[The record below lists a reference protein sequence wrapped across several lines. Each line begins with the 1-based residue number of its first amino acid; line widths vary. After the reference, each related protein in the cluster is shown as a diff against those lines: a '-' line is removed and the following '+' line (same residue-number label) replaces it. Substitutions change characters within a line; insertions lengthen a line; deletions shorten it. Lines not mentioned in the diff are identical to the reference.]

1 MNTKKILLL
10 GTLLVFLASCADY
23 LEPYPNGDISS
34 EDIWEY
40 QNIVQ
45 GLVGQ
50 CYDYMDNNDGRGYNN
65 NNGAYLDCATDN
77 AVRTSTTDN
86 LRRLAVGA
94 ITTSQDPFRGY
105 WDIDYR
111 AINSVNTFL
120 KDRMGYN
127 TRFIVNADWN
137 TLVKN
142 RLQGEAFA
150 LRAWFQWD
158 LLQRFGG
165 KGLNGEML
173 GFPIVLEPLSVTDP
187 TNIPRNSYDE
197 CVQQILA
204 DCDSAYKYLPIAHR
218 DFLVPNIGD
227 RVYAGGR
234 YWGRLDGITTRA
246 IKSNV
251 YLTWASPLFNPGNDK
266 SRWEKAAQYAKEVID
281 FKLKVDNV
289 TNGFNP
295 VNQVNWFN
303 PNFPGIVFSSRYNN
317 TNDVMERMFYPGG
330 FQGTGS
336 MGASQ
341 ELVDAFPMKNGYPI
355 TDPKS
360 LYNPADPFKDRDPRF
375 YSAIFYNN
383 AQAKKNNTGAVMYT
397 FENWEGGKDQAN
409 ATSTNSRTNYHIKK
423 MVWMGL
429 NWSDASPNRQPHSKF
444 YIRWAHMCL
453 NFAEAANH
461 VVGPTD
467 AAKFGLSAKD
477 AIKYLRTRKTYD
489 GASMWATDPY
499 LDEVA
504 AAGETSFDDLVKNE
518 RRLET
523 CFEGFRFYDLRR
535 WGASLAE
542 LNKPV
547 HGAKIIKNEDGTFTY
562 NLNVEVEPRQFSSHF
577 LPIPYDEMLRM
588 DKLVQNEGWEAWK

>member
-1 MNTKKILLL
+1 MNTKNILLL
-10 GTLLVFLASCADY
+10 GTLLVFLASCKDY

-34 EDIWEY
+34 EEIWKY
-40 QNIVQ
+40 QDIVQ

-94 ITTSQDPFRGY
+94 VTTSQDPFRAY

-120 KDRMGYN
+120 KDRRGYN
-127 TRFIVNADWN
+127 TRFIVNNDWN

-165 KGLNGEML
+165 KGLDGQML
-173 GFPIVLEPLSVTDP
+173 GYPIVLEPLSVTEH
-187 TNIPRNSYDE
+187 TNLPRNTYDD
-197 CVQQILA
+197 CVKQILA

-218 DFLVPNIGD
+218 DFLVPNTGD
-227 RVYAGGR
+227 RVYAGAK
-234 YWGRLDGITTRA
+234 YWGRMDGITTRA
-246 IKSNV
+246 IKANV
-251 YLTWASPLFNPGNDK
+251 YLTWASPLFNAGNDK
-266 SRWEKAAQYAKEVID
+266 SRWEMAAKYAKEVID
-281 FKLKVDNV
+281 FKLTVDNV
-289 TNGFNP
+289 SKGFVPANG
-295 VNQVNWFN
+295 VNWFD
-303 PNFPGIVFSSRYNN
+303 PNFPGIVFASRYNN
-317 TNDVMERMFYPGG
+317 GNDAMERMFYPGG

-341 ELVDAFPMKNGYPI
+341 DLVDAFPMKNGYPI

-360 LYNPADPFKDRDPRF
+360 GYNPADPYKDRDPRF
-375 YSAIFYNN
+375 YSVIFHNN
-383 AQAKKNNTGAVMYT
+383 AKSIRAGKTEVMYT

-429 NWSDASPNRQPHSKF
+429 NWKDASPNRQPHSKF

-477 AIKYLRTRKTYD
+477 AIKYLRTRKSYD
-489 GASMWATDPY
+489 GAAGLATDPY
-499 LDEVA
+499 LDEVS
-504 AAGETSFDDLVKNE
+504 AAGETTFDQFVKNE
-518 RRLET
+518 RRIET

-535 WGASLAE
+535 WGTPLAE

-547 HGAKIIKNEDGTFTY
+547 RGAQIIKNADIGRAH
-562 NLNVEVEPRQFSSHF
+562 V
-577 LPIPYDEMLRM
+577 
-588 DKLVQNEGWEAWK
+588 

>member
-1 MNTKKILLL
+1 MNTKNILLL
-10 GTLLVFLASCADY
+10 GTLLVSFASCTDY
-23 LEPYPNGDISS
+23 LEPYPNGDISR
-34 EDIWEY
+34 EDIWKY
-40 QNIVQ
+40 QDMVQ

-86 LRRLAVGA
+86 LRRLALGA
-94 ITTSQDPFRGY
+94 ITTGQDPFRGY
-105 WDIDYR
+105 WDYDYR

-120 KDRMGYN
+120 KDRRGYN
-127 TRFIVNADWN
+127 TRFLVNPTFN
-137 TLVKN
+137 KLVKN

-165 KGLNGEML
+165 KGMDGQML
-173 GFPIVLEPLSVTDP
+173 GYPIVLEPLSVTEP
-187 TNIPRNSYDE
+187 INLPRNTYDE
-197 CVQQILA
+197 CVKQILA
-204 DCDSAYKYLPIAHR
+204 DCDSAYKYLPLAHR
-218 DFLVPNIGD
+218 DFLVPNVAE
-227 RVYAGGR
+227 RVYAGGK

-266 SRWEKAAQYAKEVID
+266 SRWELAAQNAKEVLD

-289 TNGFNP
+289 TNGFKP
-295 VNQVNWFN
+295 GDAVNWFN
-303 PNFPGIVFSSRYNN
+303 PNSPEIVFSSRYNN
-317 TNDVMERMFYPGG
+317 TNDAMERMFYPGG
-330 FQGTGS
+330 FQGNGT

-375 YSAIFYNN
+375 YSVIFHNDAKAIRSG
-383 AQAKKNNTGAVMYT
+383 KTEVMYT
-397 FENWEGGKDQAN
+397 FENFEGGKDQAN

-429 NWSDASPNRQPHSKF
+429 NWKDAAPNRQPHSKF

-453 NFAEAANH
+453 NFAEASNH
-461 VVGPTD
+461 VVGPVD

-489 GASMWATDPY
+489 GAAMWATDPY

-504 AAGETSFDDLVKNE
+504 AAGEASFDNLVKNE

-523 CFEGFRFYDLRR
+523 CFEGFRFYDMRR
-535 WGASLAE
+535 WGASISE
-542 LNKPV
+542 LSKPV
-547 HGAKIIKNEDGTFTY
+547 HGAKIIKGADGKFTY
-562 NLNVEVEPRQFSSHF
+562 DLNVEVEQRQYSSRF

-588 DKLVQNEGWEAWK
+588 DKLVQNEGWDAWK

>member
-1 MNTKKILLL
+1 MNTKNILLL
-10 GTLLVFLASCADY
+10 GTLLVFLASCKDY

-34 EDIWEY
+34 EEIWKY
-40 QNIVQ
+40 QDIVQ

-94 ITTSQDPFRGY
+94 VTTSQDPFRAY

-120 KDRMGYN
+120 KDRRGYN
-127 TRFIVNADWN
+127 TRFIVNNDWN

-165 KGLNGEML
+165 KGLDGQML
-173 GFPIVLEPLSVTDP
+173 GYPIVLEPLSVTEH
-187 TNIPRNSYDE
+187 TNLPRNTYDD
-197 CVQQILA
+197 CVKQILA

-218 DFLVPNIGD
+218 DFLVPNTGD
-227 RVYAGGR
+227 RVYAGAK
-234 YWGRLDGITTRA
+234 YWGRMDGITTRA
-246 IKSNV
+246 IKANV
-251 YLTWASPLFNPGNDK
+251 YLTWASPLFNAGNDK
-266 SRWEKAAQYAKEVID
+266 SRWEMAAKYAKEVID
-281 FKLKVDNV
+281 FKLTVDNV
-289 TNGFNP
+289 SKGFVPANG
-295 VNQVNWFN
+295 VNWFD
-303 PNFPGIVFSSRYNN
+303 PNFPGIVFASRYNN
-317 TNDVMERMFYPGG
+317 GNDAMERMFYPGG

-341 ELVDAFPMKNGYPI
+341 DLVDAFPMKNGYPI

-360 LYNPADPFKDRDPRF
+360 GYNPADPYKDRDPRF
-375 YSAIFYNN
+375 YSVIFHNN
-383 AQAKKNNTGAVMYT
+383 AKSIRAGKTEVMYT

-429 NWSDASPNRQPHSKF
+429 NWKDASPNRQPHSKF

-477 AIKYLRTRKTYD
+477 AIKYLRTRKSYD
-489 GASMWATDPY
+489 GAAGLATDPY
-499 LDEVA
+499 LDEVS
-504 AAGETSFDDLVKNE
+504 AAGETTFDQFVKNE
-518 RRLET
+518 RRIET

-535 WGASLAE
+535 WGTPLAE

-547 HGAKIIKNEDGTFTY
+547 RGAQIIKNADGTFTY
-562 NLNVEVEPRQFSSHF
+562 NLNVEVEDRKFSSHF